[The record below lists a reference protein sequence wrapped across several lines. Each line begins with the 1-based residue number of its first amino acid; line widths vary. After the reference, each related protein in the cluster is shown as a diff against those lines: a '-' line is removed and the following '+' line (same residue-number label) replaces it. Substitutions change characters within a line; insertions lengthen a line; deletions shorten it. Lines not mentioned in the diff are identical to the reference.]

1 MKNKIYPCIWFDN
14 QAKEAA
20 EFYCSVFSNTVITA
34 ENHFVVTFESAGQRF
49 MCLNGG
55 PMFKP
60 DSSTSFFVVFE
71 TIEEIDSAYKM
82 LSENGTILM
91 PLDKYDWSDKYVWLA
106 DKYGVN
112 WQLSYG
118 KMTDVGQ
125 KFSPTLM
132 FTGTQHGRAE
142 EALNF
147 YTSVFPSSSVTGIM
161 RYSADDHDIEGT
173 VKHAQIRLNDYVF
186 MVMDSSYDHNVQFSE
201 GLSFVVECDTQ
212 EEIDY
217 YWEKL
222 TEGGNESMC
231 GWLKDKLG
239 VSWQIIPSILHD
251 LMSDPSKMQRVSEAF
266 MKMRKFDLAEILQ
279 AAEG

>member
-91 PLDKYDWSDKYVWLA
+91 PLDKYEWSEKYVWLS

-118 KMTDVGQ
+118 KMTEVGQ

-142 EALNF
+142 EALSF
-147 YTSVFPSSSVTGIM
+147 YTSVFPSSSVAGILK
-161 RYSADDHDIEGT
+161 YSADDHDIEGT
-173 VKHAQIRLNDYVF
+173 VKHAQFRLNDYVF
-186 MVMDSSYDHNVQFSE
+186 MVMDSSYDHKVQFSE

-231 GWLKDKLG
+231 GWLKDKFG
-239 VSWQIIPSILHD
+239 VSWQIIPSILRE